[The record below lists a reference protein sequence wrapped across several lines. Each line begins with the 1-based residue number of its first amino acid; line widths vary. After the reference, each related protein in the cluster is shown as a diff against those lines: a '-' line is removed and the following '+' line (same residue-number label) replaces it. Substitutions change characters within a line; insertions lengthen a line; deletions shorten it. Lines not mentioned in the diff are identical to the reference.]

1 MCRNLKTTT
10 WELNMTLIG
19 IVAVIALLALILLG
33 GPFDSRSTERSK
45 EHLLA
50 DQAATWT
57 PGNRELA
64 ADVVLAEE
72 WRQALNSWA
81 THDSGQSKRSR
92 SHKGGPVDRHQS
104 ETRQACA

>member
-1 MCRNLKTTT
+1 
-10 WELNMTLIG
+10 MTLIG
-19 IVAVIALLALILLG
+19 IVAVIALSALILLD
-33 GPFDSRSTERSK
+33 GPFDSRRTERSK
-45 EHLLA
+45 EHLFA
-50 DQAATWT
+50 DQATTWT

-81 THDSGQSKRSR
+81 THDSRQSKRSR
-92 SHKGGPVDRHQS
+92 SHKGGQADRHQS

>member
-1 MCRNLKTTT
+1 MLRVRKVPRNVQ
-10 WELNMTLIG
+10 ELQDHNMG
-19 IVAVIALLALILLG
+19 VEHDVYRHRSAIALLALILLD

-45 EHLLA
+45 EHRLA

-72 WRQALNSWA
+72 WRRA
-81 THDSGQSKRSR
+81 
-92 SHKGGPVDRHQS
+92 
-104 ETRQACA
+104 